1 MISVNPTRRRAEA
14 FDAAVRDPALRDRVD
29 SRDAEFLD
37 LVASLREV
45 PPVQA
50 RPEFVAALREQL
62 MAAADTALVPGDEA
76 RLVLPARRTA
86 RDRRIAVAVGGLAL
100 VGATTPVAMAAQSAL
115 PGDLLYPV
123 KRAIE
128 NVEASL
134 APDEGDKGTTLL
146 ASASGRLDEV
156 RTLSREGD
164 VEDGAAIA
172 ETLTSFTE
180 QSTEASELLLADYAD
195 TGSESSV
202 SQLRD
207 FIAESMDALAEL
219 EGIVPADARDELLE
233 AARALT
239 QIDTAAAEACPSCG
253 ALGITDI
260 PRVLTSAGFTLGD
273 APVAEPVSEPGQAK
287 SRERDRQEQV
297 PVPPLPSTAGQL
309 PPGSVLGQ
317 PPAQQQ
323 PGESDEQ
330 TGDSGTQD
338 PASNPLGDLTEE
350 LLGQDGSGPAS
361 NDPALP
367 GTDEIEDL
375 VEGVIEPLLR
385 APSP

>member
-50 RPEFVAALREQL
+50 RPEFVASLREQL
-62 MAAADTALVPGDEA
+62 MAAADTALVPADEA

-86 RDRRIAVAVGGLAL
+86 RDRRITVAVGGLAL
-100 VGATTPVAMAAQSAL
+100 VGATTSVAMAAQSAL
-115 PGDLLYPV
+115 PGDVLYPV

-134 APDEGDKGTTLL
+134 APDEGDKVTTLL
-146 ASASGRLDEV
+146 ASAAGRLDEV

-164 VEDGAAIA
+164 DGDGAAIA

-180 QSTEASELLLADYAD
+180 QSREASELLLADYAE

-207 FIAESMDALAEL
+207 FTAESMDALAAL

-233 AARALT
+233 AAQALT

-253 ALGITDI
+253 GLGITDI
-260 PRVLTSAGFTLGD
+260 PHVLTSAGLSLED
-273 APVAEPVSEPGQAK
+273 VIVAEPVSEPGQAK
-287 SRERDRQEQV
+287 RRERDRQEQV
-297 PVPPLPSTAGQL
+297 KVPSLPSTAGQL

-323 PGESDEQ
+323 PDESDEP
-330 TGDSGTQD
+330 TDDDGTQA
-338 PASNPLGDLTEE
+338 PVSNPLGDLTEE
-350 LLGQDGSGPAS
+350 LLGQGGSGPAS

-375 VEGVIEPLLR
+375 VEGVTDPLLR
-385 APSP
+385 PQTP